1 MDSDGK
7 ICYRVEAVE
16 VFNTYNFSEISA
28 SNELCL
34 YYSPKIYIPNAF
46 TPNGVNPI
54 FKPVVSNVNFSTYH
68 LSIINRWGQLV
79 FESYDKNEGWNGENQ
94 SNGKKATNDVYVYI
108 FEAEDED
115 GIIMIRKG
123 FVSLI
128 D

>member
-1 MDSDGK
+1 
-7 ICYRVEAVE
+7 
-16 VFNTYNFSEISA
+16 
-28 SNELCL
+28 
-34 YYSPKIYIPNAF
+34 
-46 TPNGVNPI
+46 
-54 FKPVVSNVNFSTYH
+54 
-68 LSIINRWGQLV
+68 LV